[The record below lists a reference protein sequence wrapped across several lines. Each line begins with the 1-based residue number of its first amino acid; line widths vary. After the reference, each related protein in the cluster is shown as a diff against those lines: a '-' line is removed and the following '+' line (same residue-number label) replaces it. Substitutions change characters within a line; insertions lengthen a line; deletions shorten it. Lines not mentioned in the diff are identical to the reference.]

1 MSAHARTMAA
11 EPIRLQLLGWWSL
24 TRDGHHIEL
33 AGREQRLTALVAL
46 RGSRPRVQLA
56 GTLWPNTTE
65 DHALAS
71 LRAAVLRTRR
81 RAPGLLLVERTIIGI
96 SPKATVDVHE
106 LDRNLRWVTDVGDR
120 VGHLRRATLTVLEC
134 EELLPGWYDDWVLY
148 DRERLHQRRLRALEA
163 LASRALV
170 RGELAMALD
179 VARAATEIEPL
190 AEAMRAVSIRARL
203 DLGDRAGAIHEY
215 DEYRRLLAHELGIL
229 PSPEL
234 AALVHH
240 GPIDPQ
246 QETTGPDLVRGR
258 GLGNPPRGPDAG
270 HRAGPAVP
278 EVRGRVRL
286 PGW

>member
-1 MSAHARTMAA
+1 MVA
-11 EPIRLQLLGWWSL
+11 EPIRLRLLGWWSL
-24 TRDGHHIEL
+24 TRDGHYIEL
-33 AGREQRLTALVAL
+33 GGREQRLTALLAL
-46 RGSRPRVQLA
+46 RGPRPRVQLA

-65 DHALAS
+65 DRALAS

-81 RAPGLLLVERTIIGI
+81 TAPGLLIVQRTIIGI

-106 LDRNLRWVTDVGDR
+106 LDRNLRRVTDVGDR

-148 DRERLHQRRLRALEA
+148 ERERLHQRRLRALEA

-170 RGELAMALD
+170 CGEFAIALD

-190 AEAMRAVSIRARL
+190 AETMRAVNIRARL

-229 PSPEL
+229 PSAELFALVYHSPIRPRHEPTGPEL
-234 AALVHH
+234 A
-240 GPIDPQ
+240 
-246 QETTGPDLVRGR
+246 RGR
-258 GLGNPPRGPDAG
+258 GLGNPPRGPA
-270 HRAGPAVP
+270 RPP
-278 EVRGRVRL
+278 LTR
-286 PGW
+286 